1 MLREQLA
8 INLKRL
14 RRERGWTQETAAERC
29 DISPR
34 YWGKLEQA
42 KATASLDTLDKIA
55 EGLQLEP
62 AVLLGKPGT
71 DPGENL

>member
-1 MLREQLA
+1 MLRERLA
-8 INLKRL
+8 RNLKRL

-34 YWGKLEQA
+34 YWGKLEQG

-55 EGLQLEP
+55 TGLQLEP
-62 AVLLGKPGT
+62 EVLLR
-71 DPGENL
+71 DPDDSET

>member
-1 MLREQLA
+1 MLRDRLA
-8 INLKRL
+8 RNLKRL

-34 YWGKLEQA
+34 YWGKLEQG

-55 EGLQLEP
+55 AGLRLEP
-62 AVLLGKPGT
+62 EVLLR
-71 DPGENL
+71 DPDDSET